1 MENNKDRLNH
11 QKSIIIKTDR
21 DPTND
26 ICFDNKSKYCEITEK
41 MNSQNSQTTLKMFT
55 DDPDLWDVY
64 HEERKL
70 NCKKYYKQE
79 VVPVNKII
87 SYLETKLKYKL
98 RILDMGC
105 GMNLIKEHFKY
116 NTIFNITGYDY
127 VENNRS
133 KVCDISK
140 LDEESELIDI
150 CIYSQSLMGSNWK
163 DYLVEG
169 KRVLRYNGEMII
181 SESVE
186 RFDVVKEY
194 LVQLEMKIINAEHNE
209 TKRWFY
215 INAIKQ

>member
-1 MENNKDRLNH
+1 
-11 QKSIIIKTDR
+11 
-21 DPTND
+21 
-26 ICFDNKSKYCEITEK
+26 
-41 MNSQNSQTTLKMFT
+41 MFS
-55 DDPDLWDVY
+55 DDPDLWEEY
-64 HEERKL
+64 HAARDLSFKG
-70 NCKKYYKQE
+70 YDKQKE
-79 VVPVNKII
+79 IPVNKII
-87 SYLETKLKYKL
+87 SYLETKIKYRLK
-98 RILDMGC
+98 ILDLGC
-105 GMNLIKEHFKY
+105 GRNLIKQHFKL

-127 VENNRS
+127 VENNGS

-140 LDEESELIDI
+140 LDVESDQIDI

-163 DYLVEG
+163 DYLIEG

-194 LVQLEMKIINAEHNE
+194 LANLEMKIINEEYNE